1 MTTNVSDQTVID
13 KVLAGDTR
21 AFATIMERY
30 AQRVFALVAGM
41 IGDGPDAGDM
51 TQEIFIKVFS
61 SLSSFKGSS
70 SFSTWLFRIS
80 YNMVISSL
88 RRPDSPESAINDE
101 KFWTG
106 VADNTPDEVDDED
119 GFLSVDR
126 LYEALDKLSP
136 DERTLITLFYLDGKS
151 LSEIAFIMSLSETNA
166 KTRLFRIRKKL
177 HKIISDGI
185 RQQ

>member
-1 MTTNVSDQTVID
+1 
-13 KVLAGDTR
+13 
-21 AFATIMERY
+21 
-30 AQRVFALVAGM
+30 
-41 IGDGPDAGDM
+41 
-51 TQEIFIKVFS
+51 
-61 SLSSFKGSS
+61 
-70 SFSTWLFRIS
+70 
-80 YNMVISSL
+80 MVISSL